1 MSELSYFVWSPLKQ
15 LLQSSFSNDKSPCL
29 PIIPAQGTTLKALQ
43 FCSVLRGTQLLEIL
57 SDKAWRLSFMKRF
70 PHVQLPSPSLLSI
83 SFASEGLQDLFFLL
97 CFQRVVLPVSN
108 YELSNPPAQIPSL
121 SSDVCHQHSIHTS
134 KLPLSPPLLPPWAV
148 SLCCPISLCCPSTL
162 IQQIHL
168 GKGNLSVAEGKSPF
182 SNKGGVTLSVFLWLF
197 LQLLLCLRSRT
208 DPSNCQPL
216 ALHKSSSWKYAAG
229 EE

>member
-15 LLQSSFSNDKSPCL
+15 LLQSSFSNDQSPCL
-29 PIIPAQGTTLKALQ
+29 PIIPAQSRTLKALR

-134 KLPLSPPLLPPWAV
+134 KLPLSPPPPSSLGCFPVLPNFPVLPKHFDPANTFREREFV
-148 SLCCPISLCCPSTL
+148 CCRG
-162 IQQIHL
+162 Q
-168 GKGNLSVAEGKSPF
+168 KPF
-182 SNKGGVTLSVFLWLF
+182 
-197 LQLLLCLRSRT
+197 
-208 DPSNCQPL
+208 
-216 ALHKSSSWKYAAG
+216 
-229 EE
+229 